1 MSQDNTPLQ
10 QNKGLS
16 SVYSVIL
23 AGGYGTRF
31 WPISRE
37 RKPKQFLSISGSTDS
52 LLESTISRIS
62 AITPKDRIMV
72 VANQEHQEL
81 VAEQA
86 VGCIA
91 LHEPC
96 GRNTAASIGWAA
108 LHLLK
113 RDKDS
118 CMIVLPADHT
128 IKNQSLLIELF
139 KEAIELA
146 SNSDNLITIG
156 IRPSSA
162 HTGYGY
168 MRRGEQISPHAYRV
182 QRFFEKPNFERAK
195 EYFISQEYFW
205 NSGMFVWR
213 ADTLLNA
220 IKTHLPEMYQLLKQ
234 IEKSIGQAN
243 ENEVTKRAF
252 EAFDP
257 ISIDF
262 GVLEHARNCVAIEAN
277 ELGWSDVGSWD
288 AWAEH
293 FNTDENG
300 NLLHGDALTVECSG
314 CIVHSEQRHV
324 SVLGMQ
330 DVVVIDSKDAVLV
343 CPRSKLQEVKRIVSE
358 LKTRSRSELL

>member
-1 MSQDNTPLQ
+1 MSQDNLASQ
-10 QNKGLS
+10 HNKDLS

-37 RKPKQFLSISGSTDS
+37 RKPKQFLSISGSPSS

-62 AITPKDRIMV
+62 VLTPKDRIMV
-72 VANQEHQEL
+72 VANQEHREL

-86 VGCIA
+86 AGCIA
-91 LHEPC
+91 LSEPC

-113 RDKDS
+113 RNKDG

-128 IKNQSLLIELF
+128 IKNETLLIELF

-146 SNSDNLITIG
+146 SNSDNLVTIG

-168 MRRGEQISPHAYRV
+168 MRRGEQIGPRSYRV

-195 EYFISQEYFW
+195 EYFISKEYYW
-205 NSGMFVWR
+205 NSGMFIWR

-220 IKTHLPEMYQLLKQ
+220 IKTHLPEMYQLLMK
-234 IEKSIGQAN
+234 IEKSIGHN
-243 ENEVTKRAF
+243 DEIEVTKRAF

-262 GVLEHARNCVAIEAN
+262 GVLEHARNCVAIEAHD
-277 ELGWSDVGSWD
+277 LGWSDVGSWD

-293 FNTDENG
+293 FDTDKNG
-300 NLLHGDALTVECSG
+300 NLIHGDALTVECNG

-330 DVVVIDSKDAVLV
+330 DVVVIDSKDALLV

-358 LKTRSRSELL
+358 LKARSRNELL